1 MVNMIEKLRNY
12 RPTNI
17 NFDIATDDVPENLGS
32 FEKKEEILEFINDK
46 FVGAMPENVTAL
58 RHIDEYEKT
67 EIRKEYSEMLEV
79 KIPYLK
85 KDLQKLESEYR
96 EAKRRFEDCKKQVD
110 ATKTEIELMA
120 VYVKRGTTEFK
131 CDSDYTI
138 CIPANEK
145 YYFYT
150 WVDNQLK
157 LCKIQDIPEH
167 EKNNLFTS
175 GNQNAERFDRIMYP
189 EEFDD
194 NDNLNDFEN
203 ENQAANEKGSQD

>member
-1 MVNMIEKLRNY
+1 
-12 RPTNI
+12 
-17 NFDIATDDVPENLGS
+17 
-32 FEKKEEILEFINDK
+32 
-46 FVGAMPENVTAL
+46 MPEAVTAL

-96 EAKRRFEDCKKQVD
+96 EAKRRFEDCKKQVE
-110 ATKTEIELMA
+110 ATKTEVELMA

-150 WVDNQLK
+150 LVDRQLK
-157 LCKIQDIPEH
+157 LCKIQNIPDC

-175 GNQNAERFDRIMYP
+175 GNQNAERFEKIMHP
-189 EEFDD
+189 ENFEDNS
-194 NDNLNDFEN
+194 NDNVNNFEN
-203 ENQAANEKGSQD
+203 ENEVAKEEGTQD